1 MPQNMTVRELAQ
13 MQGRLDIFDAEYM
26 AVTPLPEE
34 IWKTHP
40 YFEGHV
46 QISNKGRIRRVPRLG
61 PDGKPTP
68 RGVKKPRILRPTSK
82 SPGSPLYAKIRIQE
96 REYVKLLAAAVLELF
111 GPPKPSSSHIA
122 TFNNGDPYNV
132 DVENLAWL
140 TPTEFYERRI
150 RPALAKK
157 RENIAQQREDE
168 TAAAEE
174 RSERGERSE
183 RIAQKTEEPLAAID
197 VPQRKRSSDE
207 EIAARKARN
216 VEAYMSTG
224 ESSSLTVGSSL
235 PRVTEAECV
244 SARNLILTQYR
255 DGKMDASE
263 AAMLIAALG
272 LRPED
277 QEMYREV
284 DLQRKK

>member
-46 QISNKGRIRRVPRLG
+46 QISNKGRIRRVPRPG

-82 SPGSPLYAKIRIQE
+82 SAGSPLYAKIRIQE

-122 TFNNGDPYNV
+122 TFINGDPYNV

-157 RENIAQQREDE
+157 REV
-168 TAAAEE
+168 
-174 RSERGERSE
+174 
-183 RIAQKTEEPLAAID
+183 IAQKKADDAVAEEDVPAAPAAVD
-197 VPQRKRSSDE
+197 VPQRKKSNAE
-207 EIAARKARN
+207 EISARKARN

-244 SARNLILTQYR
+244 SARNLILCQYG
-255 DGKMDASE
+255 DGKMDATE

-277 QEMYREV
+277 QEMYREA